1 PAGADE
7 FRLRLIAKA
16 GNPFLGSLA
25 LARLDFVAASSNSA
39 LVRIPLTDAQALRA
53 AGGLLARPDVRDG
66 KVVIIGDDPLLEA
79 SLDAH
84 RERTLVLYG
93 RPGRHYSIQSSAHLN
108 NGGDWKAWQ
117 ETDLSTSWQE
127 VLGPPT
133 SDPVAY
139 YRALRS
145 ERSTLRLTARSELGQ
160 FVLEWPATE
169 DVCAIFESTSLDT
182 DATWTL
188 SPSLPSRVGDSYQLA
203 IPIAGDVRFYRLR
216 CLSAGKP

>member
-1 PAGADE
+1 M
-7 FRLRLIAKA
+7 
-16 GNPFLGSLA
+16 
-25 LARLDFVAASSNSA
+25 
-39 LVRIPLTDAQALRA
+39 
-53 AGGLLARPDVRDG
+53 
-66 KVVIIGDDPLLEA
+66 IIGDDPLLEA

-93 RPGRHYSIQSSAHLN
+93 RPARHYAIQSSAHLI

-117 ETDLSTSWQE
+117 EMDLSTSWQE

-145 ERSTLRLTARSELGQ
+145 ERSTLRLTARSELGRL
-160 FVLEWPATE
+160 VLAWPATE
-169 DVCAIFESTSLDT
+169 DACAIFESTSLDT
-182 DATWTL
+182 DATWSL

-216 CLSAGKP
+216 CLSASKP